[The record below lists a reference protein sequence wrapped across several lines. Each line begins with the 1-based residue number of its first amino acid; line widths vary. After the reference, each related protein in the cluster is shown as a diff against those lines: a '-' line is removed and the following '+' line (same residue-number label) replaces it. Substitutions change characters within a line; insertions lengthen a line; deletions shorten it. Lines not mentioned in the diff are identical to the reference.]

1 MTDTFPVRS
10 MRVLP
15 SPESRREIQRFGR
28 FRIGATHPSGGKPV
42 RLRREPPIGLAAYG
56 RSEMNLTWGQRSG
69 PGGLH
74 LMWSKLNDPIDKLDF
89 VYVYRIQPRLCTSQ
103 MPLIHRNDFSCSTLN
118 SMLPSMSEPSI

>member
-15 SPESRREIQRFGR
+15 SPESRREIQHFGR
-28 FRIGATHPSGGKPV
+28 LRIGATHPSSVKHR
-42 RLRREPPIGLAAYG
+42 RLRREPPTGLAVCG

-69 PGGLH
+69 SGASH
-74 LMWSKLNDPIDKLDF
+74 LMWSKLNDPIDRLDF

-103 MPLIHRNDFSCSTLN
+103 MPLIHRNDLSCSTLN
-118 SMLPSMSEPSI
+118 SMLPSISEPSI